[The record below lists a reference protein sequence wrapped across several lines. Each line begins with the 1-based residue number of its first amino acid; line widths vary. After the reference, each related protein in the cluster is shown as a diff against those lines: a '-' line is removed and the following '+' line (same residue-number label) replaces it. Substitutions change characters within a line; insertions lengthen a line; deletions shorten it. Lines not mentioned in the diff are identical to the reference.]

1 MKPFALVAAMW
12 CMVIGHPGVT
22 LALCVFIL
30 LGVFDE

>member
-1 MKPFALVAAMW
+1 MW
-12 CMVIGHPGVT
+12 CVAIGHPGVA